1 MLRRHVR
8 LHVAIALNVA
18 WLSTSLNG
26 ERSMLERDLKER
38 LTRLE
43 LRMDVLE
50 KHLRL
55 LNEQLDQQTKQLLWL
70 RNLVEVGF
78 DE

>member
-1 MLRRHVR
+1 
-8 LHVAIALNVA
+8 
-18 WLSTSLNG
+18 
-26 ERSMLERDLKER
+26 MLERDLIER

-50 KHLRL
+50 KQLRL
-55 LNEQLDQQTKQLLWL
+55 LNEQLDTQEKQLRWL

>member
-1 MLRRHVR
+1 
-8 LHVAIALNVA
+8 
-18 WLSTSLNG
+18 
-26 ERSMLERDLKER
+26 MLERDLKER

-50 KHLRL
+50 KQLRL
-55 LNEQLDQQTKQLLWL
+55 LNEQLDQQCKQLMWL

>member
-1 MLRRHVR
+1 
-8 LHVAIALNVA
+8 
-18 WLSTSLNG
+18 
-26 ERSMLERDLKER
+26 MLERDLKER

-50 KHLRL
+50 KQLRL
-55 LNEQLDQQTKQLLWL
+55 VNEELSQQAKRLQWL
-70 RNLVEVGF
+70 SNLVEVGF

>member
-1 MLRRHVR
+1 
-8 LHVAIALNVA
+8 
-18 WLSTSLNG
+18 
-26 ERSMLERDLKER
+26 MLERDLKER
-38 LTRLE
+38 LIRLE

-50 KHLRL
+50 KQLRL
-55 LNEQLDQQTKQLLWL
+55 QSDQLDLQTKQLQWL

>member
-1 MLRRHVR
+1 MC
-8 LHVAIALNVA
+8 
-18 WLSTSLNG
+18 
-26 ERSMLERDLKER
+26 EKDLQAKV
-38 LTRLE
+38 LRLE

-50 KHLRL
+50 KQLRL
-55 LNEQLDQQTKQLLWL
+55 LNEQLDQQFKQLMWL